1 MHYLYTAFF
10 ESNQFG
16 YPIIRPLWY
25 EFPTDTNTFGIST
38 QFMWGDSILVAP
50 KLGAPAALSIAM
62 NGIYNLSVYLP
73 PSVDWYYYYNKA
85 VIGTKSSSA
94 QIIIIGD
101 DQFGTFVKAGSILPI
116 LNYEQG
122 RMSILEA
129 INDDIRVEVYPLVS
143 STLLS

>member
-62 NGIYNLSVYLP
+62 NGIYNLSV
-73 PSVDWYYYYNKA
+73 
-85 VIGTKSSSA
+85 IQRSA
-94 QIIIIGD
+94 Y
-101 DQFGTFVKAGSILPI
+101 V
-116 LNYEQG
+116 
-122 RMSILEA
+122 
-129 INDDIRVEVYPLVS
+129 LVAHDNITS
-143 STLLS
+143 ENR

>member
-1 MHYLYTAFF
+1 
-10 ESNQFG
+10 
-16 YPIIRPLWY
+16 
-25 EFPTDTNTFGIST
+25 
-38 QFMWGDSILVAP
+38 MWGDSILVAP